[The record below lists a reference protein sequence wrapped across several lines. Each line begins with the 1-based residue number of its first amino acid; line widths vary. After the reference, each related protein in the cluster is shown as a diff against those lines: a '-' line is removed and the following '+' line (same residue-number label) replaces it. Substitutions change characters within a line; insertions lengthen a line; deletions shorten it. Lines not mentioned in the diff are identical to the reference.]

1 MAANPG
7 RLESEP
13 LVEIESKFISSGSL
27 TAASAR
33 HREGMSIEILD
44 SLRRAGPTILPSML
58 MCNFG
63 NLEREIALLEEA
75 GVQGFHLDVMDGVF
89 VPNFTYGMT
98 IVAAFR
104 KLTRLPLDVHLMI
117 QNPLRYVDDFA
128 NAGAD
133 IISFHAEAVADANLV
148 IDRIHANRL
157 PAGIAINSKSP
168 VSRIEQVLPKC
179 DLALVMSIEAGFGG
193 QKFEENVLSKFAEI
207 RQLVGDRIV
216 LEIDGGINS
225 ATIVRSA
232 DAGAELLVVGSA
244 IFKQENYGR
253 ALRDLQAK
261 LPKAKTNSN
270 VS

>member
-1 MAANPG
+1 
-7 RLESEP
+7 
-13 LVEIESKFISSGSL
+13 
-27 TAASAR
+27 
-33 HREGMSIEILD
+33 MSIGILD

-63 NLEREIALLEEA
+63 NLEREVALLEEA

-117 QNPLRYVDDFA
+117 QNPLKYVDDFA

-133 IISFHAEAVADANLV
+133 VITFHAEAVEDPEKV
-148 IDRIHANRL
+148 IEKIHANRL
-157 PAGIAINSKSP
+157 PAGIAINSKTP
-168 VSRIEQVLPKC
+168 VRRIEQVLPKC
-179 DLALVMSIEAGFGG
+179 QLALVMSIEAGFGG
-193 QKFEENVLSKFAEI
+193 QRFEESVLPKFTEI
-207 RQLVGDRIV
+207 RDLVGDRIA
-216 LEIDGGINS
+216 LEIDGGINA
-225 ATIVRSA
+225 ATIARSVN
-232 DAGAELLVVGSA
+232 AGAELLVVGSA

-253 ALRDLQAK
+253 ALLDLQAEF
-261 LPKAKTNSN
+261 PKSDTN